1 MAPNGL
7 EKDYDCY
14 GFFFLDNTED
24 CDFNGILII
33 IIPENLL
40 IKPIYINSN

>member
-1 MAPNGL
+1 MGL
-7 EKDYDCY
+7 RSITIVM

-33 IIPENLL
+33 IIPENFL
-40 IKPIYINSN
+40 IEPISINSN

>member
-1 MAPNGL
+1 MGF
-7 EKDYDCY
+7 KRITIVM